1 MCYWLKINR
10 RARCQNATP
19 GRGNLLYFQEIVLDQ
34 IVIVRCVHRIT
45 TILMIVIRMMILVVP
60 VMEMIRIQMLIPDC
74 NEKRLCLFSFVHY
87 LNCHNNVWKWLFLAQ
102 FIANELTTF
111 EKRRM
116 FPVDLFWLKISRRA
130 CIQILKYCLTFDFK
144 IIVKG

>member
-1 MCYWLKINR
+1 MSKGLEIQTFDLDKNPHGSMLIIHNLILTGEPDAKMR
-10 RARCQNATP
+10 PQ
-19 GRGNLLYFQEIVLDQ
+19 GRGNLLCFQEIVLDQ

-87 LNCHNNVWKWLFLAQ
+87 LNCHNNV
-102 FIANELTTF
+102 
-111 EKRRM
+111 
-116 FPVDLFWLKISRRA
+116 
-130 CIQILKYCLTFDFK
+130 
-144 IIVKG
+144 